1 MRDFVLAD
9 LNRRWDT
16 CTGSLLLGM
25 AAVVD
30 PHHRSLE
37 WLTSPQ
43 QCIIRQQLLVEMFA
57 VAGVPSDDDD
67 RLYNEFNMPKPI
79 KRRQSEDWDFLDNY
93 DDKSTKSAVSDEQQC
108 VDSIIFS
115 LVMNKAGYMCL
126 TGLSIAHDIIRIEML
141 FS

>member
-1 MRDFVLAD
+1 
-9 LNRRWDT
+9 
-16 CTGSLLLGM
+16 M

-30 PHHRSLE
+30 PLHRSLE

-67 RLYNEFNMPKPI
+67 DDDRLYDESNMPKLT
-79 KRRQSEDWDFLDNY
+79 KHRRFEDCDFLDDY

-108 VDSIIFS
+108 VCSS
-115 LVMNKAGYMCL
+115 LRNTVKEEYDAWL
-126 TGLSIAHDIIRIEML
+126 
-141 FS
+141 